1 MTNDFGEQVGKI
13 VTNYMTRLKNQL
25 KGFPEKD
32 KDELMKEIHSHIY
45 ESYKSDPTEDEI
57 DRILNVLEKLGE
69 PSEVVSTRMSESMV
83 VMGKKKKFPMYIL
96 AGILIGLFGIPLG
109 AGGIA
114 VLIGLLVTVGALIF
128 SYYATAITL
137 VVAGWIGFIAS
148 LLQILN
154 PDILPEYIHIYD
166 DIIVDPLLGGIAG
179 LVTSVL
185 VALLGLGMLWFGKYM
200 MRGIKFVF
208 SASLEKIRG
217 IGKNRRRT

>member
-13 VTNYMTRLKNQL
+13 VDNYSKRLKDHL

-32 KDELMKEIHSHIY
+32 KEELLREIHSHIY

-57 DRILNVLEKLGE
+57 ERILNVLDKLGE
-69 PSEVVSTRMSESMV
+69 PSEAISTRMSESMV
-83 VMGKKKKFPMYIL
+83 DMGKKKNLPMYIF
-96 AGILIGLFGIPLG
+96 AGVLIGLFGIPLG
-109 AGGIA
+109 AGGVA

-128 SYYATAITL
+128 SYYATAISL
-137 VVAGWIGFIAS
+137 VVAGWIGLIAS

-154 PDILPEYIHIYD
+154 PDILPEYIHVYD

-179 LVTSVL
+179 LITSVL
-185 VALLGLGMLWFGKYM
+185 IALLGLGMLWLGKYM
-200 MRGIKFVF
+200 MRGIRFAF

-217 IGKNRRRT
+217 IGKNRRRA